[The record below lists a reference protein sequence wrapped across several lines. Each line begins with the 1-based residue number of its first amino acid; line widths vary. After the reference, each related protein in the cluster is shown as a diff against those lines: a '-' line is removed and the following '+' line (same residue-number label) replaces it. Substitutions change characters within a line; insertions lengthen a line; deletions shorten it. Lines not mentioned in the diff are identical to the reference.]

1 MVSKQEEYFLAI
13 AQAGNI
19 SRAAQGLYLSQPALS
34 NSLKRLEEDLG
45 TQLFSRDTYPLQ
57 LTQAGE
63 LYYRYVRENQERERL
78 LRQTLA
84 QMEREPSGTV
94 RIGLNFWRSS
104 LVLPQVLPKFQR
116 QYPQIQVEPAEGTHQ
131 ELAALLDQGKLDVAL
146 FHRPNPY
153 PQFSFQ
159 HLRYERILLTVH
171 RGVPALAALPPSL
184 LAQERPHLSWKELAV
199 FQDTPF
205 LLLQKGQNLREQA
218 DYIFQTAGFQPKIAL
233 TTFNLATALY
243 MAEENG
249 GATLASEAILTWAPL
264 PASLLCF
271 TVGDPPVRWEVGFAY
286 RTGFPLS
293 TPARLLVQAIQEVFG
308 EPDE

>member
-63 LYYRYVRENQERERL
+63 LYYRYVREYQERERL

-84 QMEREPSGTV
+84 QMEREPSGTG

-171 RGVPALAALPPSL
+171 RGVPALAALPPSPSVL
-184 LAQERPHLSWKELAV
+184 ERAGRLS
-199 FQDTPF
+199 
-205 LLLQKGQNLREQA
+205 GH
-218 DYIFQTAGFQPKIAL
+218 
-233 TTFNLATALY
+233 
-243 MAEENG
+243 
-249 GATLASEAILTWAPL
+249 
-264 PASLLCF
+264 
-271 TVGDPPVRWEVGFAY
+271 
-286 RTGFPLS
+286 PLS
-293 TPARLLVQAIQEVFG
+293 AAAKGAESAGAGRLYLPNRGISAQNCPHHLQFSHRPLYG
-308 EPDE
+308 RGKRGRHLGL